1 MWDGAD
7 PGDGPAATGSE
18 AAPVLAERVLGRLTA
33 QRLQVE
39 LRVTR
44 DVWLSQHQGAAIRG
58 AFFGVLRDRF
68 CVRRDLP
75 SCQPCTLH
83 AICPISAL
91 VATVDDASPR
101 GLDVPRPFTLEPPVG
116 RQRTH
121 YAAGETYRFGLT
133 LFGRGLQL
141 LPYVVVGL
149 QDLGAE
155 GIGRPG
161 AGGAGSE
168 GRLRLLARG
177 TDDEP
182 ADRGAGD
189 KGSVG
194 RLRLARVEA
203 WNPITRRR
211 QPVYAAPSSLR
222 SAGRHG
228 AAAGSSVA
236 GFVSS
241 NDPSR
246 DGRGDNSQS
255 QSPRDDGPTP
265 GRMGNGYRDN
275 GSGPGRGDDG
285 RGAGGGM
292 VRLPAIP
299 VTHRDVLARAERWR
313 GQDRITLRLLTP
325 LRLVAHHQPVRR
337 LSFELLLRRLAD
349 RLELLARHYAP
360 PDHGP
365 PPALGPEG
373 VAALG
378 ALAGAVQVVDDRTR
392 WAEVFSHSARQ
403 GRTMPV
409 SGLVGE
415 LTFGAEPARLAL
427 FLPWL
432 VWGELAHAGKDAT
445 KGNGW
450 YVLLER

>member
-1 MWDGAD
+1 MWEH
-7 PGDGPAATGSE
+7 PGSGEGE
-18 AAPVLAERVLGRLTA
+18 AAAERVAAPALADRVLGPLTA

-44 DVWLSQHQGAAIRG
+44 DVWFSQHQGAAIRG

-101 GLDVPRPFTLEPPVG
+101 GLDVPRPFTLEPPVYG
-116 RQRTH
+116 QRTH

-141 LPYVVVGL
+141 LPYALVGL

-161 AGGAGSE
+161 PAGAGVSEGAGSA
-168 GRLRLLARG
+168 GQRRLLARG

-182 ADRGAGD
+182 TNSGAGG
-189 KGSVG
+189 KENAG
-194 RLRLARVEA
+194 RMRLVRVEA
-203 WNPITRRR
+203 WNPITRQR
-211 QPVYAAPSSLR
+211 QPVYITPAGTGSGGSGAAPE
-222 SAGRHG
+222 AK
-228 AAAGSSVA
+228 ASSVRPMA
-236 GFVSS
+236 
-241 NDPSR
+241 PARESR
-246 DGRGDNSQS
+246 VEAQATLEAKA
-255 QSPRDDGPTP
+255 DGPDSGRAGEP
-265 GRMGNGYRDN
+265 GE
-275 GSGPGRGDDG
+275 RGE
-285 RGAGGGM
+285 GM
-292 VRLPAIP
+292 VRLPSNP
-299 VTHRDVLARAERWR
+299 VTHRDVLARAGRWVGR
-313 GQDRITLRLLTP
+313 DRVTLQLLTP
-325 LRLVAHHQPVRR
+325 LRLVSSQQPVRR
-337 LSFELLLRRLAD
+337 LSFEFLLRRLID
-349 RLELLARHYAP
+349 RLELLARHYAL
-360 PDHGP
+360 PDRGVP
-365 PPALGPEG
+365 AALGPEG

-378 ALAGAVQVVDDRTR
+378 ALAAGVRVVEDRTR

-403 GRTMPV
+403 GRAMPV

-415 LTFGAEPARLAL
+415 LTFGAEPERLAI

-450 YVLLER
+450 YALMER